1 MIPTVFNPL
10 TAKDAFAKLMCL
22 EDSSPATSERD
33 RLKSG
38 LGDLP
43 LKSKTKPANH
53 EDVPLRTEAL
63 NSQTQRDV
71 TPDDGKHSRRRSKR
85 LCLEPDRIVDKRQ
98 KKSVQKVSEW
108 LLKISPTSETG
119 GNTEQVLT
127 FFTDSDGEKES
138 TASRA
143 STEIHASAND
153 KAAASPERG
162 RPCRGL
168 EEKVFGAV
176 YKRERKISKDTKSFS
191 PGREIAPVVD
201 PGNSLEKD
209 KNIQMPKRRSSRK
222 LTSTDF
228 ISKTLNE
235 ENGVHQEEADQGNKQ
250 ENSSKPLR
258 STDQQERTLQSVPD
272 ENAENMEDSPEFEV
286 PLEKSRRRS
295 KVQELWHGVDRDLTE
310 TESKTDSKKDRKRR
324 FARSGRDASKDDS
337 LEKGKNA
344 KYAKSLALISAGVE
358 IVDLREKV
366 PSNPKLIETEV
377 NIESYPS
384 SAEPKSPD
392 ARKTRRSVRLQE
404 FTAEVQGLP
413 RRRQS
418 KQAPPKPADGSENN
432 PHPNLVEPSSMTS
445 HVGTGQPNTSHSEK
459 PEQPVGKNGCVYNN
473 DFENI
478 EIVQSNE
485 DAAVPKCV
493 PEGTTTEENSLISIV
508 PDTVDQDKHIML
520 CSTRAAN
527 STSPLAA
534 LVPES
539 LPQKRQESPPTKTL
553 TPGIEHRNTDQE
565 EEANDSELDT
575 EQLMKTFKAT
585 KRRSFYLGSP
595 KTLHSRTQEKS
606 DEQDSVDQAETPGT
620 FLGGDQVPPLN
631 PGDLVPPDMMSQSCV
646 GDPGSVSLLQV
657 KSPDLPNLPEDT
669 QKDRTRKTLGASDLP
684 EKISKSQYARPPLT
698 IQLAQHLSTSAVQE
712 EPEISFSKDTA
723 KSPEILGKQLQVN
736 FHADSNKTSSILVGS
751 MSSSETR
758 CNHFE
763 SSVTPDGLVPNGP
776 EEPATNPNVDKMDE
790 EEILSQ
796 PCLQRKRK
804 AQRLDSSD
812 SESSVDN
819 DLPPL
824 AQIFKSCRSSP
835 DPVKS
840 SSNLDGIR
848 DNERSP
854 KPALD
859 PVSQDSRSCGKPTA
873 QSSPE
878 SQCVTTYQKPKSPK
892 DVNSNNVQDGG
903 VPDPPCRDEWVTSS
917 QGSVDLFGTPQE
929 CKYLIP
935 VIPSCINK
943 VFYNKDNSVYF

>member
-1 MIPTVFNPL
+1 
-10 TAKDAFAKLMCL
+10 MCL
-22 EDSSPATSERD
+22 EDSSPATSEQD
-33 RLKSG
+33 CLKSG

-53 EDVPLRTEAL
+53 EDVQLRTEAL
-63 NSQTQRDV
+63 NSQTQWDV
-71 TPDDGKHSRRRSKR
+71 TPDDGKLSRRRSKR
-85 LCLEPDRIVDKRQ
+85 LCLEPDRIVDKRR

-119 GNTEQVLT
+119 GNTEEVLPI
-127 FFTDSDGEKES
+127 FTDSDGEKES
-138 TASRA
+138 TTSRA
-143 STEIHASAND
+143 EIRAEIRASAND

-168 EEKVFGAV
+168 EEQVFGAV
-176 YKRERKISKDTKSFS
+176 YKRERKVEHKISKVTKSFS
-191 PGREIAPVVD
+191 PEREIAPVVD
-201 PGNSLEKD
+201 SGNSLEKD
-209 KNIQMPKRRSSRK
+209 KNIKMPKRRSSRK
-222 LTSTDF
+222 LASADF

-235 ENGVHQEEADQGNKQ
+235 ENGVHQEEADEGNKQ

-258 STDQQERTLQSVPD
+258 STDQQEGTVQSGPD
-272 ENAENMEDSPEFEV
+272 ENAENTEDSPEFEV
-286 PLEKSRRRS
+286 PLEKPRRRS
-295 KVQELWHGVDRDLTE
+295 KVQELWQGVDHDLTE
-310 TESKTDSKKDRKRR
+310 TESKTDRKKERKRR

-344 KYAKSLALISAGVE
+344 KYAKSLALISAGAE

-418 KQAPPKPADGSENN
+418 KRAPPKPADESENN
-432 PHPNLVEPSSMTS
+432 PHANPVEPSTMTS
-445 HVGTGQPNTSHSEK
+445 YVGTGRPNTSHSEK

-478 EIVQSNE
+478 EIVQSSE

-493 PEGTTTEENSLISIV
+493 PEGTTAEENSLISIV
-508 PDTVDQDKHIML
+508 PDTVDHDKHVML
-520 CSTRAAN
+520 CSIRAAN
-527 STSPLAA
+527 STSPVAA

-539 LPQKRQESPPTKTL
+539 LPQKCQESPPTKTL

-565 EEANDSELDT
+565 KEANDSELDT

-606 DEQDSVDQAETPGT
+606 VTQILEVDEQDSVDQAETPGT
-620 FLGGDQVPPLN
+620 FLDGDQVPPLN
-631 PGDLVPPDMMSQSCV
+631 PGDVVAPDMMSQSCV

-657 KSPDLPNLPEDT
+657 KSPALPNLPEDT
-669 QKDRTRKTLGASDLP
+669 QKDSTRKTLGASDLP
-684 EKISKSQYARPPLT
+684 EKISKSQDARPPVT
-698 IQLAQHLSTSAVQE
+698 VQLAQFLSTSAVQE
-712 EPEISFSKDTA
+712 EPEISFSKDTE
-723 KSPEILGKQLQVN
+723 KSPEILGKQLQAN

-763 SSVTPDGLVPNGP
+763 SSVTPDGLVPNGS
-776 EEPATNPNVDKMDE
+776 EEPATNQNVGKMDE

-812 SESSVDN
+812 SESSVEN

-824 AQIFKSCRSSP
+824 AQIFKSCRSSS

-848 DNERSP
+848 DKERSP
-854 KPALD
+854 KPGLD
-859 PVSQDSRSCGKPTA
+859 PVSQDSRSCSKPTA

-892 DVNSNNVQDGG
+892 NVNLNNVQDGC
-903 VPDPPCRDEWVTSS
+903 VPDPPCRDDWVTSS

-943 VFYNKDNSVYF
+943 VFYNKDHFIYF